1 MEKEETTGRQG
12 HRPDGEAWATPS
24 PTLFQVKN
32 IMSMLFHF
40 AVLCL
45 GYGSENSSKEV
56 RASLGGKENRK
67 GVLGVRISA
76 DVKRDLFL
84 SGDNIYR

>member
-1 MEKEETTGRQG
+1 
-12 HRPDGEAWATPS
+12 
-24 PTLFQVKN
+24 
-32 IMSMLFHF
+32 MSMLYHF

-45 GYGSENSSKEV
+45 GHGSEDSSKKV
-56 RASLGGKENRK
+56 RPSLGGKENRK
-67 GVLGVRISA
+67 GVLGVRLSA

>member
-24 PTLFQVKN
+24 STLFQVKN
-32 IMSMLFHF
+32 TMSMLPHF

-45 GYGSENSSKEV
+45 GYGSENSSKEF
-56 RASLGGKENRK
+56 RTSLIGEANRK
-67 GVLGVRISA
+67 GMLGVRFVA
-76 DVKRDLFL
+76 DVGRNLFL